1 MKLKIGQ
8 WVLSPLPIA
17 SSVSSCILQGE
28 NKLEERMTSN
38 TYVFMF
44 QVAEGLY
51 AHTELVNPESSHF
64 SGTLQARAVCDL
76 GGKAEV
82 MESEPLTPT

>member
-1 MKLKIGQ
+1 
-8 WVLSPLPIA
+8 
-17 SSVSSCILQGE
+17 
-28 NKLEERMTSN
+28 MTSN

-82 MESEPLTPT
+82 MESEPLTPTWAQGELTCPQCTVSQMSESPRNFRVDME

>member
-1 MKLKIGQ
+1 MKLKISQ
-8 WVLSPLPIA
+8 WVLSPLPTA
-17 SSVSSCILQGE
+17 SSASSCILQGE
-28 NKLEERMTSN
+28 SKLEERMTSN

-51 AHTELVNPESSHF
+51 AYTELVNPESSHF
-64 SGTLQARAVCDL
+64 SGILQARAVCDL

-82 MESEPLTPT
+82 MGPEPLTPT